1 MSADMKTAAPKAIRW
16 TREEYYRMAEAGL
29 FDGRRVELVRGE
41 VIEMTPQKS
50 RHATGVTLVY
60 TSLSAAFGDKYVARI
75 QLPLI
80 LGLDSDPEPDAAVVP
95 GNVRDFV
102 DAHPST
108 ATLVVEVADSSLDY
122 DRTTKCALYAESGIP
137 EYWIVNLV
145 ERQLE
150 VYRKPEGGAYGE
162 RLVLGPSES
171 VEPLSGSRVR
181 VLVAD
186 LLP

>member
-1 MSADMKTAAPKAIRW
+1 MKTVAPKAIRW

-50 RHATGVTLVY
+50 RHATGITLAY
-60 TSLSAAFGDKYVARI
+60 TALSAAFGGEYNVRI

-80 LGLDSDPEPDAAVVP
+80 LGQDSDPEPDAAI
-95 GNVRDFV
+95 VRGTARDYV
-102 DAHPST
+102 DAHPQT
-108 ATLVVEVADSSLDY
+108 ATLVVEVADSSLEY

-145 ERQLE
+145 DRQLE
-150 VYRKPEGGAYGE
+150 VYRKPEGGAYSE

-171 VEPLSGSRVR
+171 VEPQPDRCVKGGGRV
-181 VLVAD
+181 
-186 LLP
+186 